1 MRQFLRRRRF
11 LWSLGA
17 LAIVGAAVWIG
28 FLSMGQDSPGVQR
41 VEIKEYQGQKLGSV
55 NDFIENSIRG
65 VQTIDPETY
74 QLTIDG
80 LVAEPVSYSYAQLQ
94 SMSHTAKLVTI
105 HCVEGWSVKA
115 LWDGIALP
123 ELLSTVEPTDE
134 ANTVIFH
141 AADGYTTSL
150 PLDFIMDRNLII
162 ADHINGITLPPAN
175 GFPFQLVAEDKWGYK
190 WIRWLTRIEL
200 SNDPDY
206 KGFWESRGFSNNGDV
221 NGPKLGN

>member
-1 MRQFLRRRRF
+1 MRQFLRRGRL
-11 LWSLGA
+11 LWSLGI

-28 FLSMGQDSPGVQR
+28 FLSMGQDNPGVQR

-65 VQTIDPETY
+65 VQTVDPETY

-80 LVAEPVSYSYAQLQ
+80 LVAEPASYSYAQLQ

-123 ELLSTVEPTDE
+123 GLLSTVEPTPNPGMPE
-134 ANTVIFH
+134 
-141 AADGYTTSL
+141 
-150 PLDFIMDRNLII
+150 
-162 ADHINGITLPPAN
+162 
-175 GFPFQLVAEDKWGYK
+175 
-190 WIRWLTRIEL
+190 RWR
-200 SNDPDY
+200 
-206 KGFWESRGFSNNGDV
+206 
-221 NGPKLGN
+221 